1 MSTQLEPAAESTTSA
16 PARRRPRRA
25 GRTTLMLG
33 AIGVG
38 LVALMALV
46 SLFWTPFDPV
56 RVDPQA
62 RLLGPSW
69 PHLLGTDNFGIDTL
83 SRLMIGARTCLLVG
97 VIAVALA
104 AVIGVPLGI
113 VAAMSRHWLGE
124 LVMRACDLLYAF
136 PALLLAILLA
146 AAFGGSTWTA
156 MVAIGIATIPAFA
169 RVTRSAALSVMSS
182 DFVAAARISGTSN
195 WQTAVRHVLPNVAPV
210 VGVQASVAFG
220 MAILAEAALSYLG
233 LGTPPPTPT
242 WGRMLRDAQT
252 QMFLDPL
259 QPLWPGVA
267 IAVAVLGFNLLG
279 DGLRDLLDPRLKELR

>member
-1 MSTQLEPAAESTTSA
+1 MSA
-16 PARRRPRRA
+16 PADATRTRDVVPGRRVRRA
-25 GRTTLMLG
+25 GRTTLLL
-33 AIGVG
+33 G
-38 LVALMALV
+38 LVAVTLVVLLAVV

-56 RVDPQA
+56 RVDPGA

-104 AVIGVPLGI
+104 AVVGVPLGI

-156 MVAIGIATIPAFA
+156 MIAIGVATIPAFA

-182 DFVAAARISGTSN
+182 DFVAAARVSGTSS

-233 LGTPPPTPT
+233 LATPPPTPT

-252 QMFLDPL
+252 QMFLEPL